1 MAPASG
7 SSVPQQYQILIRV
20 YWEDTDAGGVVYYA
34 NYLKFMERCRTDWLR
49 ELGIDQLQLRA
60 ERGLQF
66 AVVSVT
72 VDFLRPA
79 VLNDEI
85 IVTAELMRMS
95 GATITFKQTIMRGD
109 AQLIDASTRVACLDS
124 GTLKPRPI
132 PKDLFMEWRN
142 GQ

>member
-1 MAPASG
+1 LTVQPPIYS
-7 SSVPQQYQILIRV
+7 INCRV

-49 ELGIDQLQLRA
+49 ALGIDQLRLRA
-60 ERGLQF
+60 DRQLQF
-66 AVVSVT
+66 AVVAVT

-85 IVTAELMRMS
+85 LVTAELMRLS
-95 GATITFKQTIMRGD
+95 GATITFKQIIMRGD
-109 AQLIDASTRVACLDS
+109 VQLIDASTRVACLDS

-132 PKDLFMEWRN
+132 PKDLFMEWRRN

>member
-1 MAPASG
+1 MIK
-7 SSVPQQYQILIRV
+7 QFDILLRI

-49 ELGIDQLQLRA
+49 ALGVDQLRLRM
-60 ERGLQF
+60 ERQLQF
-66 AVVSVT
+66 VVVNVV

-85 IVTAELMRMS
+85 LVNAELVRLS
-95 GATITFKQTIMRGD
+95 GATIYFKQTILRGD
-109 AQLIDASTRVACLDS
+109 VQLIDASTRVACLDS

-132 PKDLFMEWRN
+132 PRDLFVEWRN

>member
-1 MAPASG
+1 MIKKFELL
-7 SSVPQQYQILIRV
+7 QRV

-34 NYLKFMERCRTDWLR
+34 NYLKFMERCRTEWLR
-49 ELGIDQLQLRA
+49 FLGIDQHRLRLD
-60 ERGLQF
+60 RQLQF
-66 AVVSVT
+66 AVVSVA

-85 IVTAELMRMS
+85 IVTAELERLS
-95 GATITFKQTIMRGD
+95 GATISFKQTIMRGE

-124 GTLKPRPI
+124 GTLKPRAI
-132 PKDLFMEWRN
+132 PKDLFTEWRN

>member
-1 MAPASG
+1 MPPAPNFSCTF
-7 SSVPQQYQILIRV
+7 RV

-49 ELGIDQLQLRA
+49 AIGIDQRRLRA
-60 ERGLQF
+60 ERQLQF
-66 AVVSVT
+66 AIVGVT

-79 VLNDEI
+79 VLDDEI
-85 IVTAELMRMS
+85 VVTAELLRLS
-95 GATITFKQTIMRGD
+95 GATISFKQTIYRG
-109 AQLIDASTRVACLDS
+109 AVQLIDADARVACLDS
-124 GTLKPRPI
+124 GTLKPRAI

>member
-1 MAPASG
+1 MIKKFELL
-7 SSVPQQYQILIRV
+7 QRV

-34 NYLKFMERCRTDWLR
+34 NYLKFMERCRTEWLR
-49 ELGIDQLQLRA
+49 FLGVDQHRLRLD
-60 ERGLQF
+60 RGLQF

-72 VDFLRPA
+72 VDFLLPA
-79 VLNDEI
+79 ILNDEI
-85 IVTAELMRMS
+85 IVTAELERLG
-95 GATITFKQTIMRGD
+95 GATISFKQTIMRGE

-124 GTLKPRPI
+124 GTLKPRAI

>member
-1 MAPASG
+1 VASAPRFSI
-7 SSVPQQYQILIRV
+7 PCRI

-49 ELGIDQLQLRA
+49 ALGIDQNRLRTL
-60 ERGLQF
+60 RQLQF
-66 AVVSVT
+66 VVVSVT

-85 IVTAELMRMS
+85 VVTAELERLS
-95 GATITFKQTIMRGD
+95 GATILFKQTILRAD
-109 AQLIDASTRVACLDS
+109 AQLIDAGVRVACLDS
-124 GTLKPRPI
+124 ATLKPRPI
-132 PKDLFMEWRN
+132 PKDLFVEWRN

>member
-1 MAPASG
+1 MPPATGISN
-7 SSVPQQYQILIRV
+7 PHRFEIRSRI

-49 ELGIDQLQLRA
+49 ALGVDQQRLRA
-60 ERGLQF
+60 ERQLQF
-66 AVVSVT
+66 AVVHVS

-85 IVTAELMRMS
+85 LVTAELVRLS
-95 GATITFKQTIMRGD
+95 GATIGFKQTIMRD
-109 AQLIDASTRVACLDS
+109 TAQLIDASTRVACLDS

-132 PKDLFMEWRN
+132 PKDLFVEWRN